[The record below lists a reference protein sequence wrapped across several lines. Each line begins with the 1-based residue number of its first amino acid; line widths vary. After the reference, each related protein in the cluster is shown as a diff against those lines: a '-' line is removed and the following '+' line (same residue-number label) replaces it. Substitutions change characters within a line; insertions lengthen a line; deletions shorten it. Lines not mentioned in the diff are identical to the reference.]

1 MPISAPWW
9 ICQCGWC
16 WQPKENAWPHNI
28 PVAYGD
34 ALQGVSSGHIKAL
47 AMSWQKVTS
56 RNKMRNDTMGLPRG
70 NLTTKNGEKNEKQLK
85 YNNAFWIRYM
95 INSPFCPLFL
105 SFSENFPSYSVSCL
119 LSSPTSPL
127 LSHVDLTPFNLPGRY
142 TFCPD
147 SVMYTNE
154 VVMYRGQSCSDGRLL
169 MPLPVHAPTQSGWI

>member
-1 MPISAPWW
+1 
-9 ICQCGWC
+9 
-16 WQPKENAWPHNI
+16 
-28 PVAYGD
+28 
-34 ALQGVSSGHIKAL
+34 
-47 AMSWQKVTS
+47 
-56 RNKMRNDTMGLPRG
+56 MRN
-70 NLTTKNGEKNEKQLK
+70 K

-105 SFSENFPSYSVSCL
+105 SFSENVPSYSVSCL
-119 LSSPTSPL
+119 LYSPTSPL

-169 MPLPVHAPTQSGWI
+169 VPLPVHAPTQSRWIQSGSNPFLIRPWVKHRTDYLFICLFILLKSNLIFPSSSNSK